1 MRRIFSSAITALA
14 AGACLRFFF
23 MLKYPAGSG
32 DSILYE
38 QIAANWLK
46 YHVYAMN
53 VGGAITPV
61 DIRVPGY
68 PAFLAVIYWLCGKTG
83 PDARFWVM
91 TAQVVVDLLTGV
103 VAACLAAT
111 LLALATGRVDR
122 WRVFLV
128 ALWLT
133 ALCPF
138 TANYVAVPLTETVA
152 TFFTTLTILFLCLLL
167 LRFRGSIFW
176 LENSSVNLYFTEQW
190 FAALAG
196 ISAGFGTLFRPE
208 TPLLLMTACVVLAWH
223 FLRGG
228 PWSSQ
233 SLKRGRELIRIVAF
247 MAAGC
252 LFPLTP
258 WAIRN
263 AVTLHEA
270 QPLAPKNSNLPG
282 ELVPFGFM
290 AWEKT
295 WLFRV
300 RDVYLVAWKL
310 NDQPINLDDIPTRAF
325 DTPEEKERVSALLEP
340 YNDEVTLT
348 PDEDAGF
355 AQLARERTAR
365 HPLRTY
371 WWLPAARAFMLWFSP
386 RIELLPLSGQVF
398 PLAEAWENDPVDQSV
413 TAGFVLLNALYVF
426 FGAAGALRLW
436 RHPSARVAVALIAG
450 YIVVR
455 TAFLA
460 TLETP
465 EPRYMLVC
473 FPALLAVAA
482 QVFAGK
488 DASKENSST
497 AADDRLKEAG

>member
-1 MRRIFSSAITALA
+1 MRRNFSSAITALV

-23 MLKYPAGSG
+23 VLKYPASSG
-32 DSILYE
+32 DTILYE
-38 QIAANWLK
+38 QIATNWLK

-68 PAFLAVIYWLCGKTG
+68 PAFLAVIYWFSGKAG

-91 TAQVVVDLLTGV
+91 TAQVVVDLLTCV

-111 LLALATGRVDR
+111 LLALALGKVHR
-122 WRVFLV
+122 WRGFLV

-138 TANYVAVPLTETVA
+138 TANYVAVPLTETLA

-167 LRFRGSIFW
+167 LRLRSSIF
-176 LENSSVNLYFTEQW
+176 SAAGRSIDLYFKEEW
-190 FAALAG
+190 FAAFAG
-196 ISAGFGTLFRPE
+196 VSAGFGTLIRPE
-208 TPLLLMTACVVLAWH
+208 TPLLLMTACVVLAWY
-223 FLRGG
+223 FLRGAQR
-228 PWSSQ
+228 SSQ
-233 SLKRGRELIRIVAF
+233 WPKQWREMIRIFAF
-247 MAAGC
+247 MAVGC
-252 LFPLTP
+252 LLPLMP

-263 AVTLHEA
+263 AITLHEV
-270 QPLAPKNSNLPG
+270 QLLAPKNSNLPG

-300 RDVYLVAWKL
+300 REVYLVAWKL
-310 NDQPINLDDIPTRAF
+310 NDQPINLDDIPAPAF
-325 DTPEEKERVSALLEP
+325 DTPEEKERVAALLEP

-348 PDEDAGF
+348 PEEDAGF
-355 AQLARERTAR
+355 AKLARERTAR

-371 WWLPAARAFMLWFSP
+371 LWLPAARAFMLWFSP
-386 RIELLPLSGQVF
+386 RIELLPLSGEVF
-398 PLAEAWENDPVDQSV
+398 PVAVAWENDPVDQSV
-413 TAGFVLLNALYVF
+413 TAGFEVLIALYVL
-426 FGAAGALRLW
+426 FGAWGAMRLW
-436 RHPSARVAVALIAG
+436 RQPSARPAMAVIMG

-455 TAFLA
+455 TTFFAM
-460 TLETP
+460 LETP

-482 QVFAGK
+482 QVFGGAKKASSAAESRLQVAG
-488 DASKENSST
+488 
-497 AADDRLKEAG
+497 

>member
-1 MRRIFSSAITALA
+1 MRRIFSSALTALA

-23 MLKYPAGSG
+23 VLKYPASSG
-32 DSILYE
+32 DTILYE
-38 QIAANWLK
+38 QIATNWLK

-68 PAFLAVIYWLCGKTG
+68 PALLAVIYWLSGKTG

-91 TAQVVVDLLTGV
+91 SAQVVVDLLTCV
-103 VAACLAAT
+103 VAACLATT
-111 LLALATGRVDR
+111 LLVLANGRVQS

-138 TANYVAVPLTETVA
+138 TANYVAVPLTETLA
-152 TFFTTLTILFLCLLL
+152 TFSTTLTILFLCLLL
-167 LRFRGSIFW
+167 LRFRGSHFW
-176 LENSSVNLYFTEQW
+176 VEDRSVNLHFKEEW
-190 FAALAG
+190 FAAFAG
-196 ISAGFGTLFRPE
+196 VSAGFGTLIRPE
-208 TPLLLMTACVVLAWH
+208 TPLLLMTSCMVLAWY

-228 PWSSQ
+228 QWSKQLSKQ
-233 SLKRGRELIRIVAF
+233 CREMMRIVAF

-252 LFPLTP
+252 LVPLMP

-263 AVTLHEA
+263 AITFHEA
-270 QPLAPKNSNLPG
+270 QLLAPKNSNLPG

-295 WLFRV
+295 WLFRL
-300 RDVYLVAWKL
+300 RDCYLVAWKL
-310 NDQPINLDDIPTRAF
+310 NDQPINLEDIPARAF
-325 DTPEEKERVSALLEP
+325 DTPEEKERVAVLLEP

-348 PDEDAGF
+348 PEEDAGF
-355 AQLARERTAR
+355 AKLARERTAR

-371 WWLPAARAFMLWFSP
+371 LWLPAARAFMLWFSP
-386 RIELLPLSGQVF
+386 RIELLPFSGQVF
-398 PLAEAWENDPVDQSV
+398 PLADAWENDPVDQSV
-413 TAGFVLLNALYVF
+413 TGGFVLLNALCVL
-426 FGAAGALRLW
+426 FGAWGALRLW
-436 RHPSARVAVALIAG
+436 RQPSARVAVTLIVG
-450 YIVVR
+450 YLVVR

-473 FPALLAVAA
+473 FPSLLALAA

-488 DASKENSST
+488 DATKVPSSAAEN
-497 AADDRLKEAG
+497 RLQEAG

>member
-1 MRRIFSSAITALA
+1 MRRNFSSEITALA

-23 MLKYPAGSG
+23 VLKYPASSG
-32 DSILYE
+32 DTILYE
-38 QIAANWLK
+38 QIATNWLRH
-46 YHVYAMN
+46 HVYAMN
-53 VGGAITPV
+53 VDGAITAV

-68 PAFLAVIYWLCGKTG
+68 PGFLALIYWLSGKTG
-83 PDARFWVM
+83 LDARFWVM
-91 TAQVVVDLLTGV
+91 SAQALVDLTTCV
-103 VAACLAAT
+103 VAACLATT
-111 LLALATGRVDR
+111 LVALTTGRVR
-122 WRVFLV
+122 SWRVFLL

-138 TANYVAVPLTETVA
+138 TANYVAVPLTETLA

-167 LRFRGSIFW
+167 LRLRGSIFRAEDHAVD
-176 LENSSVNLYFTEQW
+176 LYLKEQCFAGFAGVSV
-190 FAALAG
+190 
-196 ISAGFGTLFRPE
+196 GFGTLVRPE
-208 TPLLLMTACVVLAWH
+208 TPLLLMTSCVVLAWY

-228 PWSSQ
+228 QRSRQWANQ
-233 SLKRGRELIRIVAF
+233 WREMIRIFAF

-252 LFPLTP
+252 LLPLMP

-263 AVTLHEA
+263 AITLHEA
-270 QPLAPKNSNLPG
+270 QLLAPKNSNLPG

-295 WLFRV
+295 WLFRL
-300 RDVYLVAWKL
+300 RDCYQVAWKL
-310 NDQPINLDDIPTRAF
+310 NDQPINVEDIPARAF
-325 DTPEEKERVSALLEP
+325 DTPEEKERVAALLEP

-348 PDEDAGF
+348 PEEDAGF
-355 AQLARERTAR
+355 AQLAKERTAR

-371 WWLPAARAFMLWFSP
+371 LWLPAARAFMLWFSP

-413 TAGFVLLNALYVF
+413 TAGFVLLNAVYVL
-426 FGAAGALRLW
+426 FGVWGALRLW
-436 RHPSARVAVALIAG
+436 RYPPARVAVTLIVS

-465 EPRYMLVC
+465 EPRYLLVC

-482 QVFAGK
+482 QVLAGK
-488 DASKENSST
+488 GDGKEAL
-497 AADDRLKEAG
+497 AATEDRLKEAG